1 MADHVTL
8 KIFAALAAIA
18 SIWMDLRP
26 KKRKQN
32 ADPVIAEADE
42 RELHT
47 WRYPR
52 WIVRTIQFL
61 LGIWLLWEVV
71 IFILK

>member
-42 RELHT
+42 RERHT
-47 WRYPR
+47 WRHPR